1 MVRFYRKIVRVRAED
16 SPNVQLGLRQRAAGL
31 KATGLKP
38 DGTPVLPG
46 VLSWHEYLK
55 RRETWDPVRQCIGLD
70 AEFYEGAEVLL
81 YPPEWLN
88 RAERLADQL
97 KNKRSPRIAKAIG
110 IDPAEG
116 GDKTTMA
123 AVDEL
128 GLIELHSCLTPDTN
142 EVFYNA
148 LGFIRKHNVAPEKV
162 VFDAGGG
169 GKQHAHRLR
178 DAGYRV
184 TTVAFGE
191 SVTPDLKRGTKSLS
205 ARADEREEK
214 YVYRNRRAEM
224 YGMLRIRLDPAT
236 EPGFALPAEYRE
248 LRRQLSLIPLTYDGE
263 GRLMLLP
270 KNRKSG
276 SNVATL
282 TDLLGRSPDEADAV
296 VMAVYGMERKAK
308 RTVVGAL

>member
-1 MVRFYRKIVRVRAED
+1 MTKFYRRIIRVRAED

-46 VLSWHEYLK
+46 VLSWYDYLK

-81 YPPEWLN
+81 FPPEWLN
-88 RAERLADQL
+88 RAEQLADAL
-97 KNKRSPRIAKAIG
+97 KNKRTLRRAKAIG

-128 GLIELHSCLTPDTN
+128 GLIELDSRLTPDTN

-148 LGFIRKHNVAPEKV
+148 LGFMKKHDVSPDKV

-178 DAGYRV
+178 DAGYKV
-184 TTVAFGE
+184 STVAFGE
-191 SVTPDLKRGTKSLS
+191 AASPDPKRGIRSIS
-205 ARADEREEK
+205 ARLDEREEK

-224 YGMLRIRLDPAT
+224 YGMLRIRLDPS
-236 EPGFALPAEYRE
+236 EPGFALPSDYRE

-263 GRLMLLP
+263 GRLILLP
-270 KNRKSG
+270 KNRRSG
-276 SNVATL
+276 STVATL
-282 TDLLGRSPDEADAV
+282 TDLLGRSPDESDAL

-308 RTVVGAL
+308 RRVIGAL